1 MRYLVHDGGRRRAGR
16 RSGRMRRRKKRT
28 HVEAQHVEDADVGD
42 RSAVKLGRLVDACTD
57 EEPAVG
63 PAVDGDLALGGDLLR
78 DEVLGRP
85 LEVVKHVLLALF
97 RAGLVPTLAI
107 LGTAA
112 DVGDG
117 EDGLV
122 VLDPG
127 QDGPARERDGVS
139 AVARRRGLE
148 GLLDRVCVSQGRRER
163 RGRRDKGDGRVG
175 EGERVEGEDER
186 KQEERR
192 DARREEGRQTD

>member
-1 MRYLVHDGGRRRAGR
+1 MK
-16 RSGRMRRRKKRT
+16 RRKKRT

-42 RSAVKLGRLVDACTD
+42 GGAVKLGSLVDACTD
-57 EEPAVG
+57 EEAAVG
-63 PAVDGDLALGGDLLR
+63 AAIDGDLALGGDLLR
-78 DEVLGRP
+78 DEVLGRA

-97 RAGLVPTLAI
+97 RAGLVPALAI